1 MKQRERNISLD
12 VYRFICM
19 FLITTVHAIGYC
31 DLIEELSPNHYNFY
45 LINVLST
52 LQRFSITG
60 FVLVSA
66 YFLVDTKETV
76 RKIVSFWMQLLFYS
90 VVVFLFSCIVLPES
104 LSVKYLLKSL
114 FPILS
119 YHYWYPVSYLILL
132 IFAPILNKAIRA
144 LSQKQLLATILLLGF
159 FISVF
164 FHFNPWIDEY
174 VFLGHYSHGLIWFF
188 YLYIVAGYIR
198 LYGVKKPVLFGP
210 IMFLICT
217 VMMYV
222 VFVVGR
228 WAAKSGQQ
236 YAFIVDFLNMI
247 NVQSYNALLP
257 LLMSVSSFIMFLN
270 FRPTVPKWLRNSV
283 TFLVPA
289 TFGVYLIQEH
299 NAVRTTLWER
309 LNFAELASSP
319 WLLPMILLTFLC
331 LWVASVLLYLLYYFG
346 HRLLIGKMERLVTE
360 WINCLLAFIK
370 SHVVL

>member
-1 MKQRERNISLD
+1 
-12 VYRFICM
+12 M

-60 FVLVSA
+60 FVLISA

-132 IFAPILNKAIRA
+132 IFAPILNKVIRA
-144 LSQKQLLATILLLGF
+144 LSQKQLAAAILLLGF

-164 FHFNPWIDEY
+164 FHFNPWMDEY
-174 VFLGHYSHGLIWFF
+174 AFLGHYSHGLIWFF
-188 YLYIVAGYIR
+188 FLYIVAGYIR
-198 LYGVKKPVLFGP
+198 LYGVKKPVLLGP
-210 IMFLICT
+210 VMFLICT
-217 VMMYV
+217 ILMYA
-222 VFVVGR
+222 VFVAGR
-228 WAAKSGQQ
+228 WAAKSGPQ
-236 YAFIVDFLNMI
+236 YAFIVDFLNAI
-247 NVQSYNALLP
+247 NIQSYNALLP
-257 LLMSVSSFIMFLN
+257 LLMSVSSFVMFLN
-270 FRPTVPKWLRNSV
+270 FKPSVPKWLRGVV

-299 NAVRTTLWER
+299 NAVRTTLWEW
-309 LNFAELASSP
+309 LNFTELAGSP
-319 WLLPMILLTFLC
+319 WLIPKMLLTFFC
-331 LWVASVLLYLLYYFG
+331 LWVVSVLLYLLYRLG
-346 HRLLIGKMERLVTE
+346 HRLIICKLEKWLTER
-360 WINCLLAFIK
+360 INSLLAFIK
-370 SHVVL
+370 THVVL